1 MKLCLLLSVFVLFSC
16 KSVRTEKPP
25 REEPE
30 KVNLDA
36 FEVIIEQN
44 DRKINELNGFY
55 TVEDE
60 KFNIL
65 VRNAGDKAINIFA
78 YHSEEMFRKYKYPV
92 ECKETVMFYPGTALV
107 DNADKNKEITLA
119 LNREMQYNVITPE
132 KRIDNNNTALIKIKD
147 VADTDNKYNGAL
159 YLTLLVDFNNDKIIE
174 KNEIKN
180 ISLKINKS
188 PSGVLFKGKVYVS
201 TIGSWIKDLNYPV
214 YSNEY
219 SYVKITNDTEKR
231 KFFQSFGQENF
242 TNPYSKI
249 NRIADLDCTKY
260 NMYVVFSPVTKD
272 MELSGNPYHYSG
284 DYKLIFETRI
294 NREANRGVYVYCR
307 EYRVEKDLDIFEL
320 WINDKGRLRTI
331 SQIDSKSTIVTK
343 PQGGSAAPKAPSL

>member
-1 MKLCLLLSVFVLFSC
+1 MRICLVLPVFVLFSC
-16 KSVRTEKPP
+16 TSVRNEKPP
-25 REEPE
+25 REEA
-30 KVNLDA
+30 N
-36 FEVIIEQN
+36 FEVLIEQN

-55 TVEDE
+55 TLEDQ

-78 YHSEEMFRKYKYPV
+78 YHNEEMFRKYNYPV
-92 ECKETVMFYPGTALV
+92 ECKETVMFRPGTALV
-107 DNADKNKEITLA
+107 DNADINKEITLA

-174 KNEIKN
+174 KNEVKN

-188 PSGVLFKGKVYVS
+188 ANGVLFKGKVYVS

-231 KFFQSFGQENF
+231 KFFQSFGQDNF
-242 TNPYSKI
+242 INPYSAV
-249 NRIADLDCTKY
+249 NRIGNLDCTNY
-260 NMYVVFSPVTKD
+260 NMYIIFSPVTKD
-272 MELSGNPYHYSG
+272 IELSGNPYHYSG
-284 DYKLIFETRI
+284 DNRLIFETRT

-307 EYRVEKDLDIFEL
+307 EYRVEKSVDIFDL
-320 WINDKGRLRTI
+320 WINDRGRLRELKKL
-331 SQIDSKSTIVTK
+331 SFN
-343 PQGGSAAPKAPSL
+343 